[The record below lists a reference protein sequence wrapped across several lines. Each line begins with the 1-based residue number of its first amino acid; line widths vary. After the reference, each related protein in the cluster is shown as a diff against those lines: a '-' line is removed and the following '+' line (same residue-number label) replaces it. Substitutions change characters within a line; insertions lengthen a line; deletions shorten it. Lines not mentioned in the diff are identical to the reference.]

1 MRIQIANL
9 FLIRFGASCG
19 NTVRVDY
26 ALRNCWLYSTQLT
39 FVLDDDLLRFFRLSE
54 CNVPTRDNVESFTRW
69 MHAVKPLIE
78 PESRFSRYVDDLV
91 TVNRDVEEGILEEII
106 EKFARR
112 YGIGNGVRT
121 IAPLC

>member
-1 MRIQIANL
+1 
-9 FLIRFGASCG
+9 
-19 NTVRVDY
+19 
-26 ALRNCWLYSTQLT
+26 
-39 FVLDDDLLRFFRLSE
+39 
-54 CNVPTRDNVESFTRW
+54 

-78 PESRFSRYVDDLV
+78 PETRFSRYVDDLV

-121 IAPLC
+121 I